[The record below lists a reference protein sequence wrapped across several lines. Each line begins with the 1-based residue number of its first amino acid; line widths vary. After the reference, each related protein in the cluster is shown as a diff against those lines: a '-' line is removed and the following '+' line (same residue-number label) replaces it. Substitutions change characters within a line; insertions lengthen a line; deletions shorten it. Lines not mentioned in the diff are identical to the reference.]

1 MKQEE
6 FLNNYTSPGL
16 YQITLEGK
24 FNTKGIQEM
33 TGMSVSYSAE
43 GNISTLTGIL
53 EDQGALNGLINTLY
67 NQRLSLVSIIKI
79 SN

>member
-1 MKQEE
+1 MQEG
-6 FLNNYTSPGL
+6 FLNKYTSPGL
-16 YQITLEGK
+16 YQITLEGN

-33 TGMSVSYSAE
+33 TGMSVSYSAD

-53 EDQGALNGLINTLY
+53 EDQSALNGLINTLY
-67 NQRLSLVSIIKI
+67 NQRFIVVSIIKI